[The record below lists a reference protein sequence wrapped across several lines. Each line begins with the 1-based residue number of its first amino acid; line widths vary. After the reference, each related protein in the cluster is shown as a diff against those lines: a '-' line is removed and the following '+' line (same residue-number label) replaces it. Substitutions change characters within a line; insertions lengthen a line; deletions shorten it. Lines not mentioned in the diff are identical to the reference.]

1 MFFIFHSTFGIS
13 RLKSPA
19 SGSYGSQLLVHS
31 TFTSHQFRAVGR
43 CRYPHKSWVTLSISP
58 VILTIHP
65 ITLEIYFYIFTL
77 THIYINRYIYI
88 YTIHIHIYPITP
100 PYQWVYLYLYIHT
113 PQNPM
118 IYRHTPSIQW
128 PLSSYPLYFQTQVYE
143 AFHRKSFKSW
153 IPLNFRYHAFQWHII
168 HFHGFLGSINHPILG
183 PHLWKT
189 PRSCEAPGESFTPG
203 GASSAHL
210 LSVPGDGCWVQ
221 GR

>member
-88 YTIHIHIYPITP
+88 HNTYTYLPHNPPISVGISISIYT
-100 PYQWVYLYLYIHT
+100 HT
-113 PQNPM
+113 SKSND
-118 IYRHTPSIQW
+118 
-128 PLSSYPLYFQTQVYE
+128 LSSYAVYSM
-143 AFHRKSFKSW
+143 ATFFVSPIFSDT
-153 IPLNFRYHAFQWHII
+153 
-168 HFHGFLGSINHPILG
+168 SI
-183 PHLWKT
+183 
-189 PRSCEAPGESFTPG
+189 
-203 GASSAHL
+203 
-210 LSVPGDGCWVQ
+210 
-221 GR
+221 